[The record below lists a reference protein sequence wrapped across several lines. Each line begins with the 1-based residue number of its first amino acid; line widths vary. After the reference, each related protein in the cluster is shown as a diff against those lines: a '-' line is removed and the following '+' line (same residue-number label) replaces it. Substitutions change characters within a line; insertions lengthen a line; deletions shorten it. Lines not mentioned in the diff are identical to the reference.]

1 MRLEITRRADLAV
14 RSMTALAEVGGPLKG
29 SQLAEVLDAT
39 PGYMS
44 QVLNPLVKVGWVA
57 SEPGPSGGY
66 HLVADI
72 SRVSVLDVV
81 EVIDGPT
88 DDGRCVV
95 ADRPCSE
102 TAPCALHHAWARAR
116 HVLTSTLA
124 DLSLADISS
133 GVAARPL
140 SPIP

>member
-1 MRLEITRRADLAV
+1 
-14 RSMTALAEVGGPLKG
+14 MTALADAGGPLKG
-29 SQLAEVLDAT
+29 SQLAAVLDAT
-39 PGYMS
+39 PGFMA

-66 HLVADI
+66 RLVADI
-72 SRVSVLDVV
+72 TRVSVLDVV

-102 TAPCALHHAWARAR
+102 ATPCALHHAWARAR

-124 DLSLADISS
+124 GLSLADVNA
-133 GVAARPL
+133 GVATTPA
-140 SPIP
+140 SPPA

>member
-1 MRLEITRRADLAV
+1 M
-14 RSMTALAEVGGPLKG
+14 KG

-39 PGYMS
+39 PGFMA

-66 HLVADI
+66 RLVTAID
-72 SRVSVLDVV
+72 RLSVLEVV
-81 EVIDGPT
+81 EAIDGPT

-102 TAPCALHHAWARAR
+102 ATPCALHHAWTRAR
-116 HVLTSTLA
+116 NVLTSTLA
-124 DLSLADISS
+124 DLSLADVAS
-133 GVAARPL
+133 GVGLVPASAAP
-140 SPIP
+140 

>member
-1 MRLEITRRADLAV
+1 M
-14 RSMTALAEVGGPLKG
+14 KG
-29 SQLAEVLDAT
+29 SQLAEVLEAT
-39 PGYMS
+39 PGFMS

-57 SEPGPSGGY
+57 SEPGPSDGY

-72 SRVSVLDVV
+72 ARVSVLDVV

-95 ADRPCSE
+95 ADRFCSE
-102 TAPCALHHAWARAR
+102 ATPCALHHAWTRAR

-124 DLSLADISS
+124 SLSLADINS
-133 GVAARPL
+133 GVEAVPV
-140 SPIP
+140 SPAP